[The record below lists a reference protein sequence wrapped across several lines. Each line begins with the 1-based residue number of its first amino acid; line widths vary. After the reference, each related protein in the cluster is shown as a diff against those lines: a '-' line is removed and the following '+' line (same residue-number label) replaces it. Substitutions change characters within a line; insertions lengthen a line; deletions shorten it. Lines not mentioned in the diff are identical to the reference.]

1 MTALSQPQYLQI
13 EALFTPKGKGYI
25 HANPLAKAQ
34 GAEELNLTGFLLN
47 QLQQRL
53 HLVYRLLI
61 YTTAITFC

>member
-34 GAEELNLTGFLLN
+34 GAEELNLTGFFFKSIAAKTSSCL
-47 QLQQRL
+47 
-53 HLVYRLLI
+53 
-61 YTTAITFC
+61 

>member
-13 EALFTPKGKGYI
+13 EALFTPKGNGYI

-47 QLQQRL
+47 QL
-53 HLVYRLLI
+53 
-61 YTTAITFC
+61 

>member
-25 HANPLAKAQ
+25 HANLLAKAQ
-34 GAEELNLTGFLLN
+34 GAEELNLSGFLLN

-61 YTTAITFC
+61 YTTALTFC